1 MKDILSVEN
10 MRNSDAATIAGGVAQ
25 SELMRRAGRA
35 IYESVDWKSPVA
47 IICGKGNNGGDGYE
61 LAKHFDKDGTQY
73 RIFDVFGA
81 DEYIPDFS
89 GYATIVD
96 CIFGTGFKGE
106 VTGYAADMISAI
118 NASGAYVVSAD
129 INSGLNGDNGLYGSG
144 DAHDADTVNSQ
155 CVISDLTVSIGSW
168 QPGHFLGSA
177 KDVMKKKV
185 NCDIGIKP
193 VGEIYHLFEMSDA
206 AELFAPR
213 KNNSNKGNY
222 GYIALIG
229 GSSRYGGAIK
239 LAAMANAAMRSGA
252 GVVQLAVPKGLCA
265 SIRPEILESTLFP
278 LSDNDCDLVFNE
290 NEFKELIN
298 RVDVIAFGMGIG
310 KSPETFKALK
320 YILDDYEGI
329 LIIDAD
335 GLNMLSEL
343 LTVETGCLHQSRC
356 KDIILTPHPK
366 EFSRLTGKTVEA
378 ILHNPIESAKA
389 FAEANRVTL
398 LLKGPSTVV
407 TDGDEVYICDRGCP
421 GMATAGSGDV
431 LSGVLAAVCASNKD
445 KALLSA
451 AAAAFTAGLAG
462 ELAQEE
468 TGAVSM
474 IASDT
479 VRYLPQAIKKE
490 ADLGPI

>member
-10 MRNSDAATIAGGVAQ
+10 MRNSDAATIAGGVVQ

-35 IYESVDWKSPVA
+35 IYESVAWKSPVA

-61 LAKHFDKDGTQY
+61 LAKLFDKDGTKY
-73 RIFDVFGA
+73 RIFDVFGTDDA
-81 DEYIPDFS
+81 VPDLS
-89 GYATIVD
+89 AYATIVD
-96 CIFGTGFKGE
+96 CIFGTGFRGE
-106 VTGYAADMISAI
+106 VTGHAADMISAI
-118 NASGAYVVSAD
+118 NASGAYVVSVD
-129 INSGLNGDNGLYGSG
+129 INSGLNGDNGLEP
-144 DAHDADTVNSQ
+144 ANVQ

-177 KDVMKKKV
+177 KDVMRNKV

-229 GSSRYGGAIK
+229 GSSRYGGTIK

-290 NEFKELIN
+290 NEFKELIS
-298 RVDVIAFGMGIG
+298 RVDIIAFGMGIG
-310 KSPETFKALK
+310 RSPETFKALK
-320 YILDDYEGI
+320 YILDNYEGI

-343 LTVETGCLHQSRC
+343 LAVETDCLHQSRC

-366 EFSRLTGKTVEA
+366 EFSRLTGKSIEE

-389 FAEANRVTL
+389 FAEANKVML

-451 AAAAFTAGLAG
+451 SAAAFTAGLAG